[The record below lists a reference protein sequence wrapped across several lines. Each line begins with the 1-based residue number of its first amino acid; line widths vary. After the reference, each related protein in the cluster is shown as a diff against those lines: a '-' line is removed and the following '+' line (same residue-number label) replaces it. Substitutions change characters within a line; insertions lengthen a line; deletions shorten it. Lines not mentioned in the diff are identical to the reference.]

1 MAAIQQMLLGKSAS
15 GGSVTYATWNP
26 ADKHSTVTLSGSDL
40 IADSTGGSVRSTL
53 GKSSGK
59 WYWEVTTTTGAPMP
73 GIANISASLAAY
85 LGSGGTDSYG
95 WYPGDGNLYFNSA
108 PLVFITTFGAGQ
120 VLGFALDMDAGTLAF
135 YKANTLYYTLTG
147 LTGTQYAGTGYSG
160 STTANFGA
168 SALTYTPPSGFA
180 SGLYT

>member
-15 GGSVTYATWNP
+15 GGSFTYATWNP

-40 IADSTGGSVRSTL
+40 IATSTGGSVRSTI

-59 WYWEVTTTTGAPMP
+59 WYWEVTMSTVAMP
-73 GIANISASLAAY
+73 GIANSSASLSSY
-85 LGSGGTDSYG
+85 FGSGGTDSYG
-95 WYPGDGNLYFNSA
+95 WYSGDGNLYFNSA
-108 PLVFITTFGAGQ
+108 PYIFITTFTTGQ

-160 STTANFGA
+160 ATTANFGA
-168 SALTYTPPSGFA
+168 SALTYTPPTGFA

>member
-1 MAAIQQMLLGKSAS
+1 MAVIQQLFLGKSVA

-26 ADKHSTVTLSGSDL
+26 ADKHASVTLSGGDL
-40 IADSTGGSVRSTL
+40 TAASTGGSVRSTI

-59 WYWEVTTTTGAPMP
+59 WYWEVVTTTAVAMP
-73 GIANISASLAAY
+73 GITDISTSLVSY
-85 LGSGGTDSYG
+85 LGSSGTTSYG
-95 WYPGDGNLYFNSA
+95 WYAGDGYLYNA
-108 PLVFITTFGAGQ
+108 AVPYALVSTFTTGQ
-120 VLGFALDMDAGTLAF
+120 VLGFALDMDNGTLGL

-147 LTGTQYAGTGYSG
+147 LTGTYYAGTGYSG

-168 SALTYTPPSGFA
+168 TALTYTPPSGYA